1 MGIEAVSSNSAATV
15 QASAVSEVSIEDKLE
30 AILNKYAKQILSSQ
44 LMGLSSPSS
53 SLEGK
58 SIFKLEV
65 NLNLQETQEL
75 LKQAPESFAAVM
87 RAMREN
93 REDLSAMDGK
103 KIEEDEDEEND
114 I

>member
-1 MGIEAVSSNSAATV
+1 MGLEAVSSNNTATI
-15 QASAVSEVSIEDKLE
+15 QPSAVSEESIESKLE
-30 AILNKYAKQILSSQ
+30 ALLDKYAKKILSNQ
-44 LMGLSSPSS
+44 LMGLNAPAN

-93 REDLSAMDGK
+93 REDLSSMDRK
-103 KIEEDEDEEND
+103 KIEEDDEEEND